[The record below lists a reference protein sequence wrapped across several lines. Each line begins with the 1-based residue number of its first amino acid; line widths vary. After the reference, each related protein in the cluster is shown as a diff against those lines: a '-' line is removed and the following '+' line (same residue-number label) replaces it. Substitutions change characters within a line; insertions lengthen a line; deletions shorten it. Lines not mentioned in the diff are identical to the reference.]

1 MNKSTN
7 SLVRLAVCYDGN
19 FFSHVSNY
27 YKYAHDIGTRI
38 SITGLH
44 EFIRH
49 SVAQEEGL
57 ESINFCPI
65 VESHFFRGR
74 FSAKVAEERQ
84 CLYNDRVFD
93 DILMWEGI
101 QVHYMPIKGN
111 EERGV
116 DVTLALETYALA
128 ASGKV
133 DVIVLI
139 AGDRDY
145 LPIIRKVLSL
155 GVKVMILGWDFEYKD
170 EQGRARQTFTS
181 EGLLS
186 EATYPVEMQKVI
198 GESVDLSNPILAKI
212 FPKEV
217 VCASETVTC
226 QEQATFVS
234 VEVEEEEEEEDGE
247 RFDGEICTLGKGF
260 GFIKSEVYTD
270 NVFFYWEEIR
280 NIEFSSLRSG
290 DKVTFR
296 EGNNDRGIVA
306 VSVKVIR

>member
-1 MNKSTN
+1 MSKKAN
-7 SLVRLAVCYDGN
+7 SLVRVAVCYDGN

-27 YKYAHDIGTRI
+27 YKYAHDVSARI

-44 EFIRH
+44 EFIRY
-49 SVAQEEGL
+49 SVAEL
-57 ESINFCPI
+57 ESVESISLCPI

-93 DILMWEGI
+93 DILMWEGVN
-101 QVHYMPIKGN
+101 VHYLPIKGN

-116 DVTLALETYALA
+116 DVTLALETYELA

-133 DVIVLI
+133 DIIVLI

-145 LPIIRKVLSL
+145 LPILRKVQGL
-155 GVKVMILGWDFEYKD
+155 GIKVMVLGWDFEYKD
-170 EQGRARQTFTS
+170 EMGRARQTFTS
-181 EGLLS
+181 DGLLQ

-198 GESVDLSNPILAKI
+198 GDVVDFTNPILEKLFVKDSHMESPSAEGSSEA
-212 FPKEV
+212 PV
-217 VCASETVTC
+217 VD
-226 QEQATFVS
+226 
-234 VEVEEEEEEEDGE
+234 EEDDDEEGVE
-247 RFDGEICTLGKGF
+247 RYEGEICTLGKGF
-260 GFIKSEVYTD
+260 GFIKSDVYED

-280 NIEFSSLRSG
+280 NTEFSNLRSG
-290 DKVTFR
+290 DKVTFV

-306 VSVKVIR
+306 VRVKLVR